1 MAWTEALC
9 GELDAFGA
17 AKALWWWHVMGKGI
31 KVIHELVCK
40 PTQDTR
46 DFSAHG
52 RAVPFLP
59 VALRLT
65 VNAAVHVKLEP
76 AALVPCHKKSADED
90 SLIIK
95 TSTRQ
100 IRKLC

>member
-1 MAWTEALC
+1 
-9 GELDAFGA
+9 
-17 AKALWWWHVMGKGI
+17 MGKGI

-40 PTQDTR
+40 PTQATR

-76 AALVPCHKKSADED
+76 AALV
-90 SLIIK
+90 
-95 TSTRQ
+95 
-100 IRKLC
+100 LCR